1 MPRTL
6 LEPLAATTMIFSM
19 RNTERKAH
27 IHAPRNRRDDSS
39 SRIHRQGCLFALLCL
54 LVTPLRS
61 MAYADDA
68 PAPLGGEYFFL
79 RANLEFTLFHELSH
93 MLIDELE
100 LPVLGMEEDAADR
113 IAVVAMLLA
122 RQEQPPAKVIPWL
135 FAVAG
140 DWYTEWEWSDEAN
153 APHYADP
160 HPLEIQRFHN
170 VVCLVFGSNPDLL
183 DGLIDTTLLP
193 FERAMTCE
201 REYRLAQ
208 RAVQWVSDSYG
219 HQDAHDK
226 AGAAAGKILVSY
238 MAANPDN
245 RPVYDWL
252 RRSRLANDI
261 AEFVATRIAL
271 PHDIRIEFDNCPRD
285 PDALWRADLRRVG
298 ICYELLQHFLTVGRY
313 RIANHQRACA
323 IPALR
328 RFVGDVLLCDAAVDV
343 D

>member
-1 MPRTL
+1 
-6 LEPLAATTMIFSM
+6 M
-19 RNTERKAH
+19 RNSERNAR
-27 IHAPRNRRDDSS
+27 IHAPRNRRDNGS
-39 SRIHRQGCLFALLCL
+39 SRIHRQGCLLLLLCL
-54 LVTPLRS
+54 LVTPQHP
-61 MAYADDA
+61 MADTDDA

-140 DWYTEWEWSDEAN
+140 DWYTEWEWGGETN
-153 APHYADP
+153 APYYAGP

-201 REYRLAQ
+201 REYRLAR
-208 RAVQWVSDSYG
+208 RAVQWVRNSYSHHG
-219 HQDAHDK
+219 AHDK
-226 AGAAAGKILVSY
+226 AGATAGKIVVSY

-252 RRSRLANDI
+252 LRSRLADDI
-261 AEFVATRIAL
+261 AEFVATRMAL

-298 ICYELLQHFLTVGRY
+298 ICYELLQHFLTVGLY

-323 IPALR
+323 LPVLR
-328 RFVGDVLLCDAAVDV
+328 QFVGDVLQCDAAVEV